1 MVRLSSSPWLPLWV
15 AAGVALV
22 VGGVRFLPVWT
33 GVGPATLNH
42 LELLT
47 YDWRVRLGFDPTA
60 PVATNL
66 AAVFIDDDE
75 LRAVNK
81 AFGFHW
87 PWPRQLFGR
96 VVRELAREGAER
108 VAIDVFFLERHADFR
123 ETRMRMADGREVPS
137 DAFFGEQL
145 RAAGNVIL
153 GCPGE
158 IVSNR
163 WRVLAPIPELAT
175 NALAL
180 GYASADR
187 DPDGVLRRVRP
198 YRDDPQWGR
207 IWHLGILLAAGRLD
221 LDLDAARQEG
231 DELVLPRRDGAR
243 PVRIPLD
250 REGLFYVDWALRW
263 NDPRLFKVAFT
274 DVLAMDQYR
283 EAGETNIE
291 SALAGHL
298 VVVGSLGTGS
308 NISDVGA
315 TPLAAETYLV
325 SLHWNVAN
333 SLLSG
338 RFIRP
343 PSMVL
348 EAALILWMA
357 AFAGWVTWRVRPVL
371 STVWIAAVAGGFIWL
386 AVYAFLQ
393 QRVWLPL
400 LSPLGG
406 GLLLTHLA
414 TVTCRVVVERRE
426 QRRVRSLFS
435 KVVAPD
441 VVREL
446 LAQPSIRLGGALRP
460 VTVMFADV
468 RGFTRMTDEQEQQ
481 ARETIRRTGAEGAE
495 AERILADHAGRTLAS
510 VNEVLAAVADRVK
523 EYGGTLDKY
532 IGDCVMAFWGA
543 PVARGDQAAACV
555 RAAIEAQRA
564 LDRINTRRREANEAL
579 RRRQK
584 DPVLQGKQAE
594 LLPELALGI
603 GIHSGVAIVG
613 LVGSENHILN
623 YTVFGRE
630 VNLASRLEGIAGRGW
645 IVISEATFH
654 RLQEEDPG
662 LARQCE
668 PLRRPPS
675 RESLAKW
682 SSTASVGKR
691 GRSPPSLG
699 PEGNR
704 PGRSAHNMLRRSM
717 SNRRRP

>member
-584 DPVLQGKQAE
+584 DPVLQGKRAE